1 MFCGQDFFLVW
12 REVGKMQSFREKFL
26 PELLKIR
33 RSNSE
38 TFKDGGQEIIWEQ
51 WCEHLLFWKKGDRP
65 RSSISIA
72 SRPSVQNLEFH
83 DYDSDFTFAYSSH

>member
-1 MFCGQDFFLVW
+1 
-12 REVGKMQSFREKFL
+12 MQSFREKFL

-51 WCEHLLFWKKGDRP
+51 
-65 RSSISIA
+65 
-72 SRPSVQNLEFH
+72 
-83 DYDSDFTFAYSSH
+83 